1 MTKHVLMGL
10 LFAEALCTAQVPEPT
25 ITYKSTYSGHATI
38 AGKLA
43 SKPSVPVG
51 ISVQNGSLIYSTITD
66 AEGRWGIVIR
76 HTSTSLTVQ
85 SWDLQNP
92 GARSEEKTFPSP

>member
-1 MTKHVLMGL
+1 MTKTIALTI
-10 LFAEALCTAQVPEPT
+10 LFAGSLAIGQVPEPI
-25 ITYKSTYSGHATI
+25 ITYKSTYNDHATI
-38 AGKLA
+38 AGRLA
-43 SKPSVPVG
+43 SKPSAPMG
-51 ISVQNGSLIYSTITD
+51 ITVQNGSLIYSTITD

-92 GARSEEKTFPSP
+92 SDRSEEAALAAK

>member
-1 MTKHVLMGL
+1 MTKMIALAVLFTGSL
-10 LFAEALCTAQVPEPT
+10 GFAQVPEPI
-25 ITYKSTYSGHATI
+25 ITYKSTYNGHATI
-38 AGKLA
+38 AGRLA
-43 SKPSVPVG
+43 SKPSAPMG

-92 GARSEEKTFPSP
+92 SDRSEEIRSNDK